1 MATKK
6 GSGGKPPEDISAH
19 NFNATTLQGEITAAG
34 AGWTAGATPLSALS
48 FDEQKA
54 HLGLV
59 VSPDELRATAA
70 AIQATENAKTLS
82 AAFAAPPAAVDW
94 RSKGGNNW
102 ITSIKDQR
110 SCGACVSFS
119 VLATLEARLNIVC
132 NDPNLDMD
140 LSEAHLF
147 YCGCT
152 NCCTP
157 GWNFPP
163 ALDFVKNTGVGLE
176 PGFPY
181 TPGNQP
187 CRAGV
192 VPAVKITN
200 WTSVF
205 PITDRKNIIATKGP
219 LVAGMEVFQD
229 FYSYTGGVYK
239 HVSGLSAGYHA
250 ISVVGYDNSQ
260 QCWICK
266 NSWNNSWGENGFFRI
281 GYGEC
286 GIDTEFAFYDMDVV
300 CPAVEREEAPSD
312 CSQYLS
318 VLKQVL
324 MAAQSNSNLRRC
336 LRYYVCGR
344 GSRPLCS
351 AAIVRVLRAVLNI
364 LDECPEYREP
374 FCRALQ

>member
-6 GSGGKPPEDISAH
+6 GSGAKHPEDISAH

-54 HLGLV
+54 RLGLV
-59 VSPDELRATAA
+59 VSPEELRATAV

-102 ITSIKDQR
+102 ITSIKDQL

-132 NDPNLDMD
+132 NNPNLDKD

-163 ALDFVKNTGVGLE
+163 ALDFVKNTGVGLV
-176 PGFPY
+176 PVFLTRPVISPAGRALFP
-181 TPGNQP
+181 PS
-187 CRAGV
+187 
-192 VPAVKITN
+192 K
-200 WTSVF
+200 
-205 PITDRKNIIATKGP
+205 
-219 LVAGMEVFQD
+219 L
-229 FYSYTGGVYK
+229 
-239 HVSGLSAGYHA
+239 
-250 ISVVGYDNSQ
+250 
-260 QCWICK
+260 
-266 NSWNNSWGENGFFRI
+266 RI
-281 GYGEC
+281 G
-286 GIDTEFAFYDMDVV
+286 
-300 CPAVEREEAPSD
+300 PA
-312 CSQYLS
+312 CFL
-318 VLKQVL
+318 
-324 MAAQSNSNLRRC
+324 
-336 LRYYVCGR
+336 
-344 GSRPLCS
+344 
-351 AAIVRVLRAVLNI
+351 
-364 LDECPEYREP
+364 
-374 FCRALQ
+374 